1 MNYSLKQRHSIAYRA
16 VPTEIGYKRFWSFL
30 LSGLVVSSFLFYLP
44 GFISKASAQDLEEV
58 TFFQVAEDRE
68 GVLEM
73 EGTINSDTP
82 TQLKAILDANP
93 EIRTIEMYYC
103 PGSSDDEAN
112 FPMARMVRARGLNT
126 HITSQSQI
134 ASGCVDFFLA
144 GNART
149 MERGAKIGVHSWYD
163 DDSHKKATDYP
174 PDSPEHE
181 LNRKYIEDM
190 LGSDAFYWFTI
201 KAAPANGMHYMTEE
215 EIADYELLT
224 P

>member
-1 MNYSLKQRHSIAYRA
+1 MF
-16 VPTEIGYKRFWSFL
+16 T
-30 LSGLVVSSFLFYLP
+30 FLFCLP
-44 GFISKASAQDLEEV
+44 GVVLTATAQNLDEV
-58 TFFQVAEDRE
+58 TVFEVAEDE
-68 GVLEM
+68 EDILLM
-73 EGTINSDTP
+73 EGTINSDTLA
-82 TQLKAILDANP
+82 QLKALLDANP
-93 EIRTIEMYYC
+93 VIRTIEMHYC

-112 FPMARMVRARGLNT
+112 FHMARMVRARGLNT

-144 GNART
+144 GNVRT

-163 DDSHKKATDYP
+163 DDSRKNATDYP
-174 PDSPEHE
+174 PDSPEHG

-201 KAAPANGMHYMTEE
+201 KAAPADGMHYMTEE
-215 EIADYELLT
+215 EIAQYKLLT